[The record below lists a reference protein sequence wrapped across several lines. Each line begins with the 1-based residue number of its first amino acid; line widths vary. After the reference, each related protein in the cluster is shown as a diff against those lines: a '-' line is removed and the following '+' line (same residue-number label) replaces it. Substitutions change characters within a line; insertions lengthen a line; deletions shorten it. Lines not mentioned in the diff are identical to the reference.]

1 MRSKLKVGVSMA
13 LSLAMVLA
21 FSTFAYAGD
30 ETVSTSQDNITV
42 TKSAEWTKVDG
53 KSVDEK
59 GNPYVKVSFKVDTT
73 KASTAI
79 TNTISKGGSTD
90 VMLVLDKSGS
100 MASGEKITLAKEAA
114 VDFTKELMKLNSETV
129 RIGLVTF
136 GTDAG
141 IDLDLN
147 SYDQHVIDKINM
159 VKAGGD
165 TNIQKGIYCA
175 QTILKGSQAKNKMMI
190 VLSDGEPVGQMK
202 ASEAGSEVAVGNSD
216 EARAINQATMATQV
230 IPGLKIVT
238 IGYNTTTKTENILT
252 SMATTGANGK
262 KMFYKADI
270 KASQVVQDLAG
281 VFEQITE
288 TVTSY
293 VIGNSLVDTIPA
305 EFNVVEGT
313 VKVNDDKV
321 KASLSD
327 DKKTVTWSW
336 GENKLE
342 NKVYE
347 MSVVTTLDKSKF
359 KDADFTNGTKVYTNG
374 TTSDVTKDSTGSAI
388 FGYGKE
394 GVIKLTSPK
403 LALSTN
409 ILKNDETTKV
419 KEDKKT
425 DANKE
430 SDKTAKNETN
440 KADSKDLDNSPKT
453 GDVFDMVLY
462 SLVGLCGLT
471 LTVGSGIALKKKK
484 NR

>member
-1 MRSKLKVGVSMA
+1 MRSKIKVGISMA

-30 ETVSTSQDNITV
+30 ETVSASQDNITV
-42 TKSAEWTKVDG
+42 TKSAQWVKVND
-53 KSVDEK
+53 KSVDEN
-59 GNPYVKVSFKVDTT
+59 GNPYAKITFKVDTT
-73 KASTAI
+73 KASTTI
-79 TNTISKGGSTD
+79 TNTVSKGGSTD
-90 VMLVLDKSGS
+90 IMLVVDNSGS
-100 MASGEKITLAKEAA
+100 MLSNNKMILAKQAA
-114 VDFTKELMKLNSETV
+114 VEFTKELMQLNSQSV

-136 GTDAG
+136 NTEGY

-147 SYDQHVIDKINM
+147 SYDQHVIDKINLI
-159 VKAGGD
+159 KANGG
-165 TNIQKGIYCA
+165 TNIQKGVYLA
-175 QTILKGSQAKNKMMI
+175 QTILKGSQAMNKMMI
-190 VLSDGEPVGQMK
+190 VLSDGYPNGKMK
-202 ASEAGSEVAVGNSD
+202 ASEAGPEVAVGNTD
-216 EARAINQATMATQV
+216 AERAINQATMATQV

-238 IGYNTTTKTENILT
+238 IGYDTTSNTEKILT
-252 SMATTGANGK
+252 SMATTGANGN
-262 KMFYKADI
+262 KMFYKADV

-305 EFNVVEGT
+305 EFNIVEGT
-313 VKVNDDKV
+313 VTVNDEKI
-321 KASLSD
+321 KATLSE
-327 DKKTVTWSW
+327 DKKTITWSW

-359 KDADFTNGTKVYTNG
+359 TTYDFANGKKVYTNG
-374 TTSDVTKDSTGSAI
+374 TTIDVSKDSTGSAI

-403 LALSTN
+403 LALSN
-409 ILKNDETTKV
+409 SLLSNEETK
-419 KEDKKT
+419 KEEDKKT

-430 SDKTAKNETN
+430 QDKTVTEETKTATGN
-440 KADSKDLDNSPKT
+440 DLDESPKT
-453 GDVFDMVLY
+453 ADEYEVMAY
-462 SLVGLCGLT
+462 ILVAACGLV
-471 LTVGSGIALKKKK
+471 LMVGSGLALNKKR